1 MPGGGYH
8 ILKNLVINPLVFP
21 NSLFGGCPRT
31 LFQPPQSPNH
41 GGSLYWGTP
50 PKPPAGRILHFFS
63 DSLKEGDLKLGGP
76 PPRPPKSPLNQRF
89 LSRRDFAARFFQRGL
104 TPKNMVLMMKP
115 NIPSGLNFD

>member
-1 MPGGGYH
+1 MPDGGYH

-63 DSLKEGDLKLGGP
+63 DSLKEGDLKLGDP
-76 PPRPPKSPLNQRF
+76 PPDPRSHHLI
-89 LSRRDFAARFFQRGL
+89 RGSL
-104 TPKNMVLMMKP
+104 AEGILLPGFSNVA
-115 NIPSGLNFD
+115 

>member
-1 MPGGGYH
+1 MSFDFTLTKYRELCRAMKTREVLTFRDYVTRQDLPEKYV
-8 ILKNLVINPLVFP
+8 IL
-21 NSLFGGCPRT
+21 R
-31 LFQPPQSPNH
+31 H
-41 GGSLYWGTP
+41 
-50 PKPPAGRILHFFS
+50 
-63 DSLKEGDLKLGGP
+63 DP